1 MSESESAP
9 RTRRTW
15 IWIWVAVAV
24 VAVGVAVGVWA
35 YTASQQASAPT
46 SGATDT
52 PTPQPTEVETPTPG
66 ATAPVEKPED
76 GADVPFGESAEL
88 EQGSSISLVSVEGVT
103 AGRDIPGESSGPAV
117 KVVIRVTNN
126 GDAAIDT
133 AGASVNLTYDGDD
146 RTPAAAVSAD
156 DATVLPAS
164 IAPGASADGVFY
176 FAVPVASDG
185 DIRIMV
191 DILAA
196 ESDVVFV
203 GARP

>member
-9 RTRRTW
+9 RTRR

-24 VAVGVAVGVWA
+24 VAIAVAVGVWA
-35 YTASQQASAPT
+35 FTAGQLAASPSSTASE
-46 SGATDT
+46 T

-66 ATAPVEKPED
+66 ATAPVEKPDDATETPLD
-76 GADVPFGESAEL
+76 EVVELDQGA
-88 EQGSSISLVSVEGVT
+88 SIKLVSVEAVT

-117 KVVIRVTNN
+117 KVILGVTNT
-126 GDAAIDT
+126 GDKPLDT
-133 AGASVNLTYDGDD
+133 GGVSVNLTYDGDD
-146 RTPAAAVSAD
+146 RTPAPAVSAD

-164 IAPGASADGVFY
+164 IAPGESAEASFY